1 MYCIFF
7 ITFLLSFYVYFELYA
22 LLHYIML
29 VTIIENSQWQCQQD
43 IEAVRNVVEGKLDTA
58 ISSLMNTSKMLC
70 E

>member
-1 MYCIFF
+1 M
-7 ITFLLSFYVYFELYA
+7 YFELYA
-22 LLHYIML
+22 LLYTLYYIML
-29 VTIIENSQWQCQQD
+29 VTIIENSQCQCQQD